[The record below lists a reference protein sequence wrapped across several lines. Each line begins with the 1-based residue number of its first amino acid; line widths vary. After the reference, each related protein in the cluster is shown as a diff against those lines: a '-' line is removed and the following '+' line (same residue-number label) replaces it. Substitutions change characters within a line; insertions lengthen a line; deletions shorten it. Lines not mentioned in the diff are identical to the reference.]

1 MARISCHTQFWKITT
16 KVEGKISL
24 KVLVFGSLNIDYVY
38 SVEHFVRP
46 GETIASSGRQ
56 IFGGGKG
63 LNQAIA
69 FAKCGMET
77 WQAGTVGQDD
87 SELLLDML
95 EAAGVQTRLIRKID
109 GPSGHT
115 IIQNTPQGENNIILF
130 GGANQMISREYVNQ
144 VFENFE
150 KSDYL
155 VLQNEI
161 SEMPYIMQKA
171 HQIGMHIVLNP
182 SPMNEKIFEMPL
194 AYVEYLILNEI
205 EAAAIL
211 NEQETDD
218 GEGLL
223 NQLVQKFLEMKIVL
237 TLGSKGALY
246 ADKNQH
252 CTQKALKVQ
261 AVDTTAAGD
270 TFTGYFM
277 GEIMCGKEPQ
287 EAMKTATVA
296 AAIAVCK
303 KGASVSIPGYEEVMH
318 YMMSI

>member
-1 MARISCHTQFWKITT
+1 M
-16 KVEGKISL
+16 

-38 SVEHFVRP
+38 SVAHFVRP

-69 FAKCGMET
+69 FAKCGIET
-77 WQAGTVGQDD
+77 SQAGAVGQDD
-87 SELLLDML
+87 SGLLLDML
-95 EAAGVQTRLIRKID
+95 EAAGVQTQFIRKID

-130 GGANQMISREYVNQ
+130 GGANQRISRAHVDQ

-161 SEMPYIMQKA
+161 SEISYIMQKA
-171 HQIGMHIVLNP
+171 HQIDMHIVLNP

-194 AYVEYLILNEI
+194 EYVDYLILNEI

-211 NEQETDD
+211 GEQETEN
-218 GEGLL
+218 GEWLL
-223 NQLVQKFLEMKIVL
+223 DQLVKKFPQMKIVL
-237 TLGSKGALY
+237 TLGSKGSLY
-246 ADKNQH
+246 ADKDQR
-252 CTQKALKVQ
+252 CAQKALKVQ

-277 GEIMCGKEPQ
+277 GEIMRGKEPQ
-287 EAMKTATVA
+287 TAMKTATVA

-318 YMMSI
+318 YMNEHMI